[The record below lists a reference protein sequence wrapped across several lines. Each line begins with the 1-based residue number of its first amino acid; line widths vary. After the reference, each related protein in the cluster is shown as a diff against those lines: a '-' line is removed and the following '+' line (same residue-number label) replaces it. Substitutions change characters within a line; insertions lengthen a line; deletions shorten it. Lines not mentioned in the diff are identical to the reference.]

1 MGQGTTGRLH
11 RSLHESRGGAP
22 DELELTV
29 LHEQPRNLHR
39 FYRARPRA
47 ARGNGREHHAE
58 AGSAVSTPRTRDA
71 WGAGP
76 WVVGAGDRVGGCGC
90 GSGSRRVWESGMRN
104 SRPLVTLLPIAG
116 PDDWT
121 ERRAVDGLRCSCPF
135 GLGWLVVEAEVK
147 GATLLGRCFLS
158 LREE

>member
-1 MGQGTTGRLH
+1 MPKQA
-11 RSLHESRGGAP
+11 AP
-22 DELELTV
+22 C
-29 LHEQPRNLHR
+29 P
-39 FYRARPRA
+39 
-47 ARGNGREHHAE
+47 HHARE
-58 AGSAVSTPRTRDA
+58 TRGVRGRGSWEQAT
-71 WGAGP
+71 
-76 WVVGAGDRVGGCGC
+76 DRVGGCGC